1 MRILHLGKYYAPER
15 GGIERHTQALA
26 EYCSAQGDAVAALVH
41 ARPGRWRSTRE
52 TLNGVTV
59 YRSGC
64 VAAPVYTPLSPALP
78 WQFMRVL
85 REFKPELLHLHLP
98 NPSCFLA
105 LALPAARRLP
115 WIVHWHADVPPD
127 APDWRLRVGYR
138 AYRPFEQALLA
149 RAQAVIA
156 TSQAYLDAS
165 LALAPWRSK
174 TQVIPLGIAEEARVE
189 GHPGSW
195 PAGEGLRLLA
205 VGRLSRYKGFD
216 VLIDALVARS
226 EDRLL
231 LIGAGDCET
240 QLRAQA
246 QARGV
251 SARVAFAGDVDDASL
266 AQAYAGAEVFVLP
279 SRDRGEAFGLV
290 LLEAM
295 RAGLPVVA
303 SAIPGS
309 GVASVIADGE
319 SGLLVPPDDAAA
331 LAAALARFDDA
342 GMRTR
347 FGAAGRARWTD
358 HFTLAHSG
366 DATRRLYSAALGA
379 SAPA

>member
-26 EYCSAQGDAVAALVH
+26 EYCSGQGDAVATLVH
-41 ARPGRWRSTRE
+41 ARPGQWHSTRE

-78 WQFMRVL
+78 WQFLRAL
-85 REFKPELLHLHLP
+85 REFQPELLHLHLP

-105 LALPAARRLP
+105 LVLPAARRLP

-127 APDWRLRVGYR
+127 APDWRLRLGYR
-138 AYRPFEQALLA
+138 VYRPFEQALLA
-149 RAQAVIA
+149 RAHAVIA

-165 LALAPWRSK
+165 LALTPWRTK
-174 TQVIPLGIAEEARVE
+174 ARVIPLGIAAAPNAH
-189 GHPGSW
+189 GDPGRW
-195 PAGEGLRLLA
+195 PAGNGLRLLA

-216 VLIDALVARS
+216 VLIDALATRS

-231 LIGAGDCET
+231 LIGAGECEM

-246 QARGV
+246 QARGL

-266 AQAYAGAEVFVLP
+266 AQAYAGADAFVLP

-309 GVASVIADGE
+309 GVTSVVVDGE
-319 SGLLVPPDDAAA
+319 TGVLVPPDDADA
-331 LAAALARFDDA
+331 LAAALARFDDG
-342 GMRTR
+342 GMRAR
-347 FGAAGRARWTD
+347 FGTAGRARWAE
-358 HFTLAHSG
+358 HYTLAHSA
-366 DATRRLYSAALGA
+366 DATRRLYAAALGA
-379 SAPA
+379 SASA